1 MFFRFI
7 MTQLTLGA
15 MAGAVYILIK
25 LNRVIKPMTEDL
37 NASSTDG
44 YSYHGFSYSTVS
56 SKFNRD
62 TANLRGSVKSNSTN
76 YSGVH
81 SSSSTESPLR
91 SYVAGFFSSEWAV
104 WSTRWNVLQGTFHC
118 KTESS

>member
-1 MFFRFI
+1 

-37 NASSTDG
+37 SASSSDG
-44 YSYHGFSYSTVS
+44 YSYHGFSHSTAS
-56 SKFNRD
+56 SNFNRD
-62 TANLRGSVKSNSTN
+62 TANLRGSINSHGTN
-76 YSGVH
+76 YSGEH
-81 SSSSTESPLR
+81 SSSSTVSPLR

-104 WSTRWNVLQGTFHC
+104 WTSRWNVLQGT
-118 KTESS
+118 